1 MKKKT
6 GLTAGV
12 AIIIVGAL
20 GFLLLGIFFFSGYGS
35 FVASP
40 DSGWLQTNTSW
51 MGGSMMGNSQGM
63 NVDLVRNMM
72 TSFAKSKY
80 SSTGEKIYL
89 TAVNE
94 NEEIITPVSGM
105 GSYGMMS
112 NMMRPIACANCHGID
127 GKGGFNFTDGKT
139 VSADIRWETLID
151 EDFDEAKFKKAV
163 TEGLDEKGERLS
175 VWMPRW
181 DITDKDLDELITY
194 LKTL

>member
-1 MKKKT
+1 MKKT
-6 GLTAGV
+6 GLTIGV
-12 AIIIVGAL
+12 AMIVAGAL
-20 GFLLLGIFFFSGYGS
+20 GLLLLGIFFYGYGS

-40 DSGWLQTNTSW
+40 DSGWMQTNTSW
-51 MGGSMMGNSQGM
+51 MGSGGMMGGGQGM
-63 NVDLVRNMM
+63 NADLVRNMM
-72 TSFAKSKY
+72 TSFAKSEY

-127 GKGGFNFTDGKT
+127 GKGGFTFTDGKT
-139 VSADIRWETLID
+139 VSADIRWETLTD
-151 EDFDEAKFKKAV
+151 ENFDEAKFKKAV

-181 DITDKDLDELITY
+181 DITDKDLDELIAY